1 VRGLGIEDR
10 GYPNGMSES
19 QHEHG
24 HGVVDEIKS
33 LEHEAEVGESA
44 RTPAIVL
51 SGVALVVLVILVV
64 IMVIAF
70 TAYYLTK

>member
-1 VRGLGIEDR
+1 MTRNLQP
-10 GYPNGMSES
+10 GYPDGMSES

-44 RTPAIVL
+44 RTPAIVI
-51 SGVALVVLVILVV
+51 SGVALVVLAILVV